1 MEFKVEDF
9 KYDFNENEENYV
21 LVVYS
26 SDDSKHKHPYYV
38 GYSMVVDR
46 YLLFGSINKA
56 NIFDSLREIKNF
68 IKFWLNPNTEFY
80 DRICNDGFD
89 PTNIY
94 IVELK
99 PSITHR
105 IVFED

>member
-1 MEFKVEDF
+1 MEFKIKEF
-9 KYDFNENEENYV
+9 KCKKNYV
-21 LVVYS
+21 LVIYS
-26 SDDSKHKHPYYV
+26 NDDFKHKHPYYV

-46 YLLFGSINKA
+46 YLLFGSINQA
-56 NIFDSLREIKNF
+56 NIFDSLREIKDF
-68 IKFWLNPNTEFY
+68 VKFWLNPNTEFY